1 MRMVPRRSSKPFS
14 QHMKHIYILL
24 SVALLAL
31 VSCSQES
38 VPSGSRDGLELSIAP
53 AVSQSAETRSPVF
66 GTYDSATGKYYLPN
80 GTTFGLYI
88 CDHHTGSYT
97 DGSNPY
103 HAYAPL
109 FNNIRAVKNNGAWN
123 YNYTDPENNS
133 VFPRLYIFPPDDD
146 NNGVTDKTADIFA
159 YAPYQEAGTPEAV
172 WFSTTVGLDGRYNG
186 GIDVM
191 YAAENG
197 VDNLNIDAA
206 DHTNPRIVDGH
217 LEVPLTFKHALALFE
232 FDISL
237 KNGEFNHP
245 GGDGSTGRTANG
257 YSLQS
262 IRLDRKEG
270 GHPLYVS
277 GSMNAMKGG
286 ELTGL
291 TDAETVTFSP
301 NLGVGAGNTLTNPAK
316 AYILQVP
323 SQAGETYADGDY
335 TFTFQFSGQ
344 TFPSTFTLLREHI
357 RHADGT
363 TYGFQ
368 PGYRYTFKFVI
379 DNYVHFEGVTVG
391 EWETVT
397 EPLMQTEI

>member
-1 MRMVPRRSSKPFS
+1 MNMKPI
-14 QHMKHIYILL
+14 HTLL
-24 SVALLAL
+24 SLALLAV

-38 VPSGSRDGLELSIAP
+38 VPGGTRTGLELNIAP
-53 AVSQSAETRSPVF
+53 AVSQSTETRAAVF
-66 GTYDSATGKYYLPN
+66 GTYDSGTGKYYLPN
-80 GTTFGLYI
+80 RTTFGLYI

-103 HAYAPL
+103 AEYAP
-109 FNNIRAVKNNGAWN
+109 FYKNIKAARNTSGVWN
-123 YNYTDPENNS
+123 YNYSDPENNS
-133 VFPRLYIFPPDDD
+133 AFPKLFLYPPDD
-146 NNGVTDKTADIFA
+146 NNDGVTDKTADIFA
-159 YAPYQEAGTPEAV
+159 YAPYQEAGTPESVA
-172 WFSTTVGLDGRYNG
+172 FSITAAT
-186 GIDVM
+186 DVM

-197 VDNLNIDAA
+197 VSNLDIDAA
-206 DHTNPRIVDGH
+206 SLSAPGVLDGFTS
-217 LEVPLTFKHALALFE
+217 LYVPLTFKHALSLLE

-237 KNGEFNHP
+237 KNPQYNHP
-245 GGDGSTGRTANG
+245 GGDGSTDRTANG
-257 YSLQS
+257 YTLEY
-262 IRLDRKEG
+262 IRIDRKEG

-277 GSMNAMKGG
+277 GSMNAMKEG

-291 TDAETVTFSP
+291 TEAASVTVSGGLLGPHYTDPNSP
-301 NLGVGAGNTLTNPAK
+301 LTVSAANTQTNPTK

-323 SQAGETYADGDY
+323 SQAGDTYADGDY
-335 TFTFQFSGQ
+335 TFTFRFSGQ

-379 DNYVHFEGVTVG
+379 DNYVHFEDVTVG

>member
-1 MRMVPRRSSKPFS
+1 
-14 QHMKHIYILL
+14 MKHIYILL
-24 SVALLAL
+24 SAASLAL
-31 VSCSQES
+31 VSCSQKPDP
-38 VPSGSRDGLELSIAP
+38 VGTRAGLELNIAP
-53 AVSQSAETRSPVF
+53 AVTQSAETRSPVF

-133 VFPRLYIFPPDDD
+133 AFPRLYIFPPDDD
-146 NNGVTDKTADIFA
+146 NDGVTDKTADIFA
-159 YAPYQEAGTPEAV
+159 YAPYQQSGTPEAV
-172 WFSTTVGLDGRYNG
+172 TFSITQGT
-186 GIDVM
+186 DVM

-197 VDNLNIDAA
+197 VDNLVIDAA
-206 DHTNPRIVDGH
+206 DPTNARIVDGH
-217 LEVPLTFKHALALFE
+217 LEVPLTFKHALALLE

-237 KNGEFNHP
+237 KNGEINHP

-257 YSLQS
+257 YTLES
-262 IRLDRKEG
+262 IRIDRKEG

-286 ELTGL
+286 ELTSL
-291 TDAETVTFSP
+291 TEAGTVTVSGAT
-301 NLGVGAGNTLTNPAK
+301 LGRHYTAPDSRINISAVNTETNPAK

-335 TFTFQFSGQ
+335 TFTFRFSGQ

-368 PGYRYTFKFVI
+368 PGYRYTFKFTI
-379 DNYVHFEGVTVG
+379 DNYIHFEGVTVG